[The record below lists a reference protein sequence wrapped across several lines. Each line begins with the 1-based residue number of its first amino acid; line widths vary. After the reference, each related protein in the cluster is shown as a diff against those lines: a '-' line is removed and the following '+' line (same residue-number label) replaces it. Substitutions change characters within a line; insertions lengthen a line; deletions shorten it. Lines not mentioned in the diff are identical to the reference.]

1 MNHKIMLALVM
12 SCLAF
17 QGCAK
22 KETPENTSETEQV
35 SQDQLKLDT
44 IKKMYAIN
52 QKHHFENE
60 TLYHFSTDYFQS
72 LLDKKLQAGVSGCGF
87 EHNLLMQ
94 THYPDYTSNQYSF
107 SLTPEGHVLA
117 NVPSGGHV
125 IFVLECQSDHCAI
138 NDVISN
144 DHSVAEIIKQDD
156 FDRIKRLEDMPPF
169 THPRKPNETFAPT
182 ESEND
187 LQIQD
192 GEKIQT
198 ASNSN

>member
-1 MNHKIMLALVM
+1 MLALMM

-17 QGCAK
+17 QGCTK
-22 KETPENTSETEQV
+22 KEVPENTSEIEQV

-52 QKHHFENE
+52 QRHHYENE

-72 LLDKKLQAGVSGCGF
+72 LLDKRRQAGVLGCGYGA
-87 EHNLLMQ
+87 NLLMQ
-94 THYPDYTSNQYSF
+94 TFYPDYKSNQYSF
-107 SLTPEGHVLA
+107 SVTPEGYVLA
-117 NVPSGGHV
+117 NVPTGGHV

-144 DHSVAEIIKQDD
+144 DHSVAEEIKKDCFSQTESGDD
-156 FDRIKRLEDMPPF
+156 IQPSTDSQNQIDSSTPP
-169 THPRKPNETFAPT
+169 
-182 ESEND
+182 ESENT

-192 GEKIQT
+192 GEEIQT